1 MHPRIILSAV
11 SLPTIC
17 SPALLS
23 RSPQVWRYLVLDE
36 GHKVKNEET
45 RVSDGMRHISRQ
57 QVLMLT
63 GEWRG
68 GWVGEWARLGASC

>member
-1 MHPRIILSAV
+1 M
-11 SLPTIC
+11 
-17 SPALLS
+17 
-23 RSPQVWRYLVLDE
+23 LDE

-63 GEWRG
+63 GGWAGVWVDAWGRRG
-68 GWVGEWARLGASC
+68 AR